1 MPDSYGGI
9 IPAKPKSP
17 ETAPQ
22 REPLTDADLL
32 RILNAEEAD
41 SSSYYASE
49 LAMLQAQSMDAFHA
63 KLTDDDIRPN
73 ESRVVTHDV
82 EDTVNGLMPFFM
94 RTFAAGPELIT
105 VDDDMLE
112 STDPTLKIASDYLGH
127 VLFKDNNGNE
137 IIHDFIFDGLVQIIG
152 VARAWWE
159 DPEPKPA
166 QMLEGV
172 TIEQLIRYT
181 QDPDYEILA
190 QEIET
195 GEDTDEAGEGIE
207 PPDGDDQAM
216 QITEQTTFRLEV
228 QHKPKVGRVKIA
240 VVPPEEFRVSRRA
253 RSLAEADYH
262 AWRHEVFI
270 GDVIADFPDRAY
282 ELDPDLAT
290 SGVKSDQS
298 QTDADL
304 RVLAR
309 FPNELNPGQ
318 HASRSD
324 DARRKVWQLIEYMRI
339 DFDGDGVTELRRIR
353 RIGDVILEND
363 AVEES
368 EFVTW
373 SPIRVAHRLVGR
385 SLADPLLDIQ
395 KIRTVLTR
403 RSLDSMSRSLAPRT
417 FYDRSAAEDDP
428 DFEARLL
435 DHGIGDCIG
444 VEGNPNDKLM
454 TQVTPDVSATAFQAI
469 EYWDRRSEEATGFSK
484 AAQGIRPAE
493 QHDTKGGIELLQSAA
508 NARVEQIARWAG
520 LGLEK
525 LLGKVLRLLIAH
537 QDHARIVKINGRQ
550 MQIDPRRWRDEM
562 SVTVHVGMAAEGRET
577 KITMLNVILQDQLTA
592 LKELGLNNP
601 LVSLQNVRNTLAL
614 KVEAMGYKD
623 ASRFFSDIPEG
634 WQPPDQGQQQD
645 PKVLEVQG
653 KQAIAEQELNARI
666 ERDKAELGQK
676 QQIAQFDHTQ
686 RMAEIAKKGDIELEV
701 QKIKADSEWDL
712 QARRME
718 SEERLAIERMNREDA
733 LAREKMEREAQL
745 AREQAEIKADLPDAH
760 VGGYRPGG
768 KLDA

>member
-17 ETAPQ
+17 EVAPQ

-105 VDDDMLE
+105 VDDNMLE
-112 STDPTLKIASDYLGH
+112 STDPTLKIASDYLCH
-127 VLFKDNNGNE
+127 VLFKDNAGSE

-159 DPEPKPA
+159 DPEPKPP
-166 QMLEGV
+166 QTLEGV

-190 QEIET
+190 QDIET
-195 GEDTDEAGEGIE
+195 GEDADEAEEGIE
-207 PPDGDDQAM
+207 PPDGDDQEP

-228 QHKPKVGRVKIA
+228 QHRPKVGRVKIA

-395 KIRTVLTR
+395 KIRTALTR
-403 RSLDSMSRSLAPRT
+403 RSLDSMARSLAPRT
-417 FYDRSAAEDDP
+417 FYDKSAAEDDP

-520 LGLEK
+520 IGLEK

-577 KITMLNVILQDQLTA
+577 KLAMLNVILQDQLTA
-592 LKELGLNNP
+592 LKELGLSNP
-601 LVSLQNVRNTLAL
+601 LVSLRNVRNTLAL

-623 ASRFFSDIPEG
+623 ASRFFTEIPEG
-634 WQPPDQGQQQD
+634 WQPPDQSQQPD
-645 PKVLEVQG
+645 PKLVEVQG
-653 KQAIAEQELNARI
+653 KQELA
-666 ERDKAELGQK
+666 KAELQGRMQLQQAELEHKDRLNAADTQHKMAALQQEGQIK
-676 QQIAQFDHTQ
+676 LQIEGKRADSD
-686 RMAEIAKKGDIELEV
+686 AEIA
-701 QKIKADSEWDL
+701 
-712 QARRME
+712 
-718 SEERLAIERMNREDA
+718 RLKLDRETQ
-733 LAREKMEREAQL
+733 LAREKMMQERELALEKMAQEQSL
-745 AREQAEIKADLPDAH
+745 AREQMALRATEPDLK
-760 VGGYRPGG
+760 VSSFRPGG